1 MLTEEEV
8 RKIADLARVRL
19 TDEQVKK
26 FAGQLSNV
34 LDYVEILSEVDT
46 EGVRPTSQVTGLAN
60 VMGEDVIEPSASSRE
75 ELLGC
80 SELPVDSKQVRVMK
94 TI

>member
-8 RKIADLARVRL
+8 RKIAKLARVAL
-19 TDEQVKK
+19 TPEQVKK
-26 FAGQLSNV
+26 FAGQLTNV

-46 EGVRPTSQVTGLAN
+46 DGVPETSQVTGLSN
-60 VMGEDVIEPSASSRE
+60 VMDEDEVVASEASRE
-75 ELLGC
+75 ELLAC
-80 SELPVDSKQVRVMK
+80 SELPLDSKQVRVLK